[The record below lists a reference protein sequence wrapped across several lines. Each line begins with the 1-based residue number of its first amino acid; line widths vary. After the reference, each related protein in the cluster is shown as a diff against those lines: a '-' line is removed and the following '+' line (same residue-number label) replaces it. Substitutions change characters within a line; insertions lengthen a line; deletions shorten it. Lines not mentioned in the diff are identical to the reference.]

1 MGAAAQTAEQ
11 LDRPVNALEREEDP
25 EGHWRNYLNAVLA
38 REFQPLYRRVDQWVM
53 LRAPSFSCVY
63 RWRMEQERKLA
74 ASAAAGASD
83 RIMDAAQLSRFIQYY
98 QRLTDHCLQRLPEQ
112 VHHLYTLDE
121 QRQVMAYS
129 QPMQRANSEPGS

>member
-1 MGAAAQTAEQ
+1 
-11 LDRPVNALEREEDP
+11 
-25 EGHWRNYLNAVLA
+25 
-38 REFQPLYRRVDQWVM
+38 
-53 LRAPSFSCVY
+53 
-63 RWRMEQERKLA
+63 MEQERKLA